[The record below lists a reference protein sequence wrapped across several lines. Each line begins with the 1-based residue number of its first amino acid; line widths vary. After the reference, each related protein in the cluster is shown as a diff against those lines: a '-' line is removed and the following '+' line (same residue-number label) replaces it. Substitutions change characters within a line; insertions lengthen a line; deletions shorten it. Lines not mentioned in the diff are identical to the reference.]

1 MTFLVA
7 RPGVI
12 REPYSA
18 VLHGPASGVHPCLAP
33 RSMRYCQH
41 TRDRASG
48 ERARSAD
55 ARWAQGMLDGQ
66 QGVRARARAG
76 AEAESQR
83 AEQAYTVRTR
93 LVGLCWRRERETG
106 ERSERVRSRACEG
119 VHGHASAHRARRRS
133 HAPRGAPPDADS
145 RGESARS
152 SLDTIAPKAR
162 ALGLAARPNSPQGQS
177 ARSGGPTKTPQGQ
190 SARSG
195 GPTDSTARP
204 EKKPSSTRNMDLWLI
219 FSIAGSSPRTVYRI
233 LSRGFVEG
241 ARSPRSP
248 RCAMRDGGR
257 ARRADRQQRH
267 TAWDNRRARAP
278 RLSHRPPPPRPVR
291 HHRPSTPSPPLPSPP
306 PCAGNRRPGRHRRHF
321 PRRRRGRLQHG
332 DALALRYGLVPHLR
346 AEGDHAEDSGLAQLE
361 GVHAERPA
369 RWSRRASPRGHTAA
383 AREVAPA
390 RLRPPRQGV

>member
-1 MTFLVA
+1 MLAARERDGRAVGARAVA
-7 RPGVI
+7 RVRGSAWTCVSAS
-12 REPYSA
+12 RAAQEPCSTRRSSRC
-18 VLHGPASGVHPCLAP
+18 GLA
-33 RSMRYCQH
+33 
-41 TRDRASG
+41 
-48 ERARSAD
+48 
-55 ARWAQGMLDGQ
+55 
-66 QGVRARARAG
+66 
-76 AEAESQR
+76 
-83 AEQAYTVRTR
+83 
-93 LVGLCWRRERETG
+93 RRERSVEP
-106 ERSERVRSRACEG
+106 R
-119 VHGHASAHRARRRS
+119 HHR
-133 HAPRGAPPDADS
+133 
-145 RGESARS
+145 
-152 SLDTIAPKAR
+152 PK
-162 ALGLAARPNSPQGQS
+162 SQS
-177 ARSGGPTKTPQGQ
+177 ARSGGPTEFPTGPE
-190 SARSG
+190 RSVWRPDRFPT
-195 GPTDSTARP
+195 GPERSVWRPDRFHSSRP

-219 FSIAGSSPRTVYRI
+219 FSIAGTSPRANIT
-233 LSRGFVEG
+233 SRGFVEG

-278 RLSHRPPPPRPVR
+278 RLSHRPPPPPPVR

>member
-1 MTFLVA
+1 MDTRGTSVTAFELQKPRGGGGMRARSGPPMGTPGGGGEDGEGAGGVSRGCGERGEGGGEGGGDGGGEGGEGDGGRGSTASSFLVA

-12 REPYSA
+12 REPFSA

-66 QGVRARARAG
+66 QGVRARVRADT
-76 AEAESQR
+76 EAESQR

-177 ARSGGPTKTPQGQ
+177 ARSGGPTVSPQGQ

-219 FSIAGSSPRTVYRI
+219 FSIAGP
-233 LSRGFVEG
+233 SRSG
-241 ARSPRSP
+241 
-248 RCAMRDGGR
+248 
-257 ARRADRQQRH
+257 
-267 TAWDNRRARAP
+267 
-278 RLSHRPPPPRPVR
+278 
-291 HHRPSTPSPPLPSPP
+291 SPPTACQPTSHDKATTTYQSLP
-306 PCAGNRRPGRHRRHF
+306 
-321 PRRRRGRLQHG
+321 
-332 DALALRYGLVPHLR
+332 PHYMR
-346 AEGDHAEDSGLAQLE
+346 
-361 GVHAERPA
+361 V
-369 RWSRRASPRGHTAA
+369 
-383 AREVAPA
+383 
-390 RLRPPRQGV
+390 

>member
-1 MTFLVA
+1 MRARSGPPMGTPGGGGEDGEGAGGVSRGCGERGEGGGEGGGDGGGEGGEGDGGRGSTASSFLVA

-12 REPYSA
+12 REPFSA

-152 SLDTIAPKAR
+152 SLDTIHPK
-162 ALGLAARPNSPQGQS
+162 SQS
-177 ARSGGPTKTPQGQ
+177 ARSGGPTEFPTGPE
-190 SARSG
+190 RSVWR
-195 GPTDSTARP
+195 PDRFHSTARKKTVFN
-204 EKKPSSTRNMDLWLI
+204 EK
-219 FSIAGSSPRTVYRI
+219 Y
-233 LSRGFVEG
+233 GFVVDFFDRRYVTACVPCEYYVTWLCG
-241 ARSPRSP
+241 RCAFSPVA
-248 RCAMRDGGR
+248 AMRD
-257 ARRADRQQRH
+257 ARRWPSAAGRQ
-267 TAWDNRRARAP
+267 TTET
-278 RLSHRPPPPRPVR
+278 HRV
-291 HHRPSTPSPPLPSPP
+291 
-306 PCAGNRRPGRHRRHF
+306 G
-321 PRRRRGRLQHG
+321 Q
-332 DALALRYGLVPHLR
+332 
-346 AEGDHAEDSGLAQLE
+346 
-361 GVHAERPA
+361 
-369 RWSRRASPRGHTAA
+369 
-383 AREVAPA
+383 
-390 RLRPPRQGV
+390 